1 MNSDLKQIIRIQS
14 IDLSVQEIRA
24 RVEGFPGASRKLD
37 EKLSSAT
44 AALEATRERIKA
56 NQTNRKKFE
65 SDTSAQE
72 TKISKY
78 REQMLSVKTNQE
90 YKALQQEIE
99 HTGTAIR
106 KVEDEILKLMMEA
119 ETLQLDLKQAESRL
133 KEDQRGVNED
143 RKVLEEENRKD
154 IAALDSYL
162 QERKQV
168 ESTIGD
174 DALVPRY
181 ERVRKARNGIAV
193 AAARNYICE
202 MCKVRIRP
210 QVFQEI
216 RRNDRIIACDACQR
230 ILYDPENLDHPF
242 EVA

>member
-1 MNSDLKQIIRIQS
+1 MNPDLKHLIRIQT
-14 IDLSVQEIRA
+14 IDLSVQEIRS

-37 EKLSSAT
+37 EKLGSAT
-44 AALEATRERIKA
+44 SALEGTRERIKA

-65 SDTSAQE
+65 SDISAQE
-72 TKISKY
+72 ARISKY
-78 REQMLSVKTNQE
+78 REQMLSVKTNEE
-90 YKALQQEIE
+90 YKALQKEIE
-99 HTGTAIR
+99 HSGGAIR
-106 KVEDEILKLMMEA
+106 KIEDEILKLMMEA
-119 ETLQLDLKQAESRL
+119 ETLQQDLKQAESRL
-133 KEDQRGVNED
+133 KEDQVGVNED

-154 IAALDSYL
+154 RAALDSYL

-168 ESTIGD
+168 ASVITD

-181 ERVRKARNGIAV
+181 ERVRKARGGVAV
-193 AAARNYICE
+193 AAAKNYVCE

-210 QVFQEI
+210 QVFQDI

-242 EVA
+242 EVV

>member
-1 MNSDLKQIIRIQS
+1 MNSDLKHIIRIQR
-14 IDLSVQEIRA
+14 IDLSVQELQS

-44 AALEATRERIKA
+44 AALDATRERIKA
-56 NQTNRKKFE
+56 NQASRRKLE
-65 SDTSAQE
+65 ADTATHE
-72 TKISKY
+72 ARITKY
-78 REQMLSVKTNQE
+78 REQMLSVKTNEE
-90 YKALQQEIE
+90 YKALQKEIE
-99 HTGTAIR
+99 HTGQAIR
-106 KVEDEILKLMMEA
+106 KIEDEIL
-119 ETLQLDLKQAESRL
+119 TRQAEGRL
-133 KEDQRGVNED
+133 TEDQRGVNED
-143 RKVLEEENRKD
+143 RKVLEEEHKKD
-154 IAALDSYL
+154 VSALDSYL
-162 QERKQV
+162 RERREV
-168 ESTIGD
+168 ASIIAD

-181 ERVRKARNGIAV
+181 ERVRKARGGVAV
-193 AAARNYICE
+193 AAARNYVCE